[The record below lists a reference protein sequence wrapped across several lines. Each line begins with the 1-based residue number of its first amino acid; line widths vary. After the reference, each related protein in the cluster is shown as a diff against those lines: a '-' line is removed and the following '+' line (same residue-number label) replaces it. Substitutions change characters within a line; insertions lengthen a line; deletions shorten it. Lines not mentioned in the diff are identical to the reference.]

1 MDRWSVR
8 RGIPSSEV
16 VAEPDEALHDG
27 QTASVVDR
35 APLGPLRRGADH
47 GRNKRAATIDAEV
60 MSAPDRSQ
68 YPGTKYGCI
77 YVICCQD
84 D

>member
-1 MDRWSVR
+1 VDRWSVR

-35 APLGPLRRGADH
+35 APLGPLRRGRGADH
-47 GRNKRAATIDAEV
+47 GRNKRGHTIDAEV
-60 MSAPDRSQ
+60 
-68 YPGTKYGCI
+68 
-77 YVICCQD
+77 ICP
-84 D
+84 